1 VVAIERNKRV
11 YVKVRAFS
19 RDTKDIEGKI
29 QGNSALAMLR
39 AFNNN
44 NKAANWDACSCHSG
58 RRHAASDG

>member
-1 VVAIERNKRV
+1 M
-11 YVKVRAFS
+11 
-19 RDTKDIEGKI
+19 DIEGKI

-44 NKAANWDACSCHSG
+44 NKAANWDAGSCHSG